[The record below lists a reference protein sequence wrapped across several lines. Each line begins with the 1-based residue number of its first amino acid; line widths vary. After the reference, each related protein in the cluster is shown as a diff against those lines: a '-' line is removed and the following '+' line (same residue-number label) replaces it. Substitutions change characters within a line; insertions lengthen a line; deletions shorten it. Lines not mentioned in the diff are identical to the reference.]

1 VKTKKIIDKKNEN
14 FLKYEELSWKKISE
28 LDKDKTVFFLPISP
42 MEEHGPHLPVGTD
55 FLIISDAVK
64 EAIKTINSKKPDF
77 TCVLMPTIPLG
88 FCKFNTD
95 FPGSISIGSKTV
107 RDIIF
112 GVGSSLGEHGFKYF
126 VVCTYHM
133 ALGHLRGIYS
143 AINKLESKYGLKTVE
158 PWGPYYYNNMV
169 QEREP
174 KLGFDTSK
182 EVHACF
188 RETSVMKYQ
197 YPYLVDES
205 YKNLQSIYRD
215 LSSPRLIGKKFK
227 EIGISEGYIGSPAR
241 ADADYGRWF
250 FSETVN
256 MLASAT
262 LDLVSGKKKA
272 ELPKNIQKIMK
283 AMFWQ

>member
-1 VKTKKIIDKKNEN
+1 MKNKNVFNKKNKK
-14 FLKYEELSWKKISE
+14 FLKYEELTWKKISE
-28 LDKDKTVFFLPISP
+28 LDKNKTVFFLPIGP

-64 EAIKTINSKKPDF
+64 EAIKTLNIKKPEF
-77 TCVLMPTIPLG
+77 SCVLMPTVPLG
-88 FCKFNTD
+88 FCKFNSD
-95 FPGSISIGSKTV
+95 FPGTISVSSKII
-107 RDIIF
+107 RDIVYSI
-112 GVGSSLGEHGFKYF
+112 GSSLGEYGFKYF
-126 VVCTYHM
+126 VICTYHM

-143 AINKLESKYGLKTVE
+143 AIKKLESKYDMKIVE
-158 PWGPYYYNNMV
+158 PWSLYFYNNMI

-182 EVHACF
+182 EIHACF

-215 LSSPRLIGKKFK
+215 IYSAKLIGKKFK
-227 EIGISEGYIGSPAR
+227 DMGLSEGYIGSPAR
-241 ADADYGRWF
+241 ADPDYGRWF

-256 MLASAT
+256 MIVSAT
-262 LDLVSGKKKA
+262 LDLISGKKKR
-272 ELPKNIQKIMK
+272 ELPRNIQKIMK
-283 AMFWQ
+283 VMFWQ

>member
-1 VKTKKIIDKKNEN
+1 VKSKKTIDKKNEK

-64 EAIKTINSKKPDF
+64 EAIKTINSKKPEF
-77 TCVLMPTIPLG
+77 TCVLMPAVPLG

-95 FPGSISIGSKTV
+95 FPGSISVGSKIV

-112 GVGSSLGEHGFKYF
+112 GIGSSLGEHGFKYF

-143 AINKLESKYGLKTVE
+143 AMNKLESKYGMKTVE
-158 PWGPYYYNNMV
+158 PWGPYFYNNMV

-227 EIGISEGYIGSPAR
+227 QIGLSEGYIGSPAR

-250 FSETVN
+250 FFETVN

-262 LDLVSGKKKA
+262 LDLVSGKKKG
-272 ELPKNIQKIMK
+272 ELPGNIQKTMK

>member
-1 VKTKKIIDKKNEN
+1 LKKKKDNKN
-14 FLKYEELSWKKISE
+14 KILKFEELSWKKIDE
-28 LDKDKTVFFLPISP
+28 LDRDKTIFFLPISP

-55 FLIISDAVK
+55 MLIVTDSVK
-64 EAIKTINSKKPDF
+64 EAIKTIGKKKPDYN
-77 TCVLMPTIPLG
+77 CVLMPTIPIG

-95 FPGSISIGSKTV
+95 FPGSISVSGKTV
-107 RDIIF
+107 RD
-112 GVGSSLGEHGFKYF
+112 VVYSMGSALGEHGFKYF

-143 AINKLESKYGLKTVE
+143 AMGKLESKYNMKTVE
-158 PWGPYYYNNMV
+158 PWSPYFYNNMV

-174 KLGFDTSK
+174 KLGFDTTK
-182 EVHACF
+182 EVHAGF

-205 YKNLQSIYRD
+205 YKKLQSIYRD
-215 LSSPRLIGKKFK
+215 LSSPRVLGKKFK
-227 EIGISEGYIGSPAR
+227 DLGIKEGYVGSPAR

-256 MLASAT
+256 MFVSAT
-262 LDLVSGKKKA
+262 LDMISGKKTG
-272 ELPKNIQKIMK
+272 ELPKKIKAAMK
-283 AMFWQ
+283 AAFWQ

>member
-1 VKTKKIIDKKNEN
+1 MKNKKTIDKKKEN

-28 LDKDKTVFFLPISP
+28 LNKNKTVFFLPISP
-42 MEEHGPHLPVGTD
+42 IEEHGPHLPVGTD

-64 EAIKTINSKKPDF
+64 EALKIIKSKKPEL
-77 TCVLMPTIPLG
+77 TCVLMPTVPLG

-95 FPGSISIGSKTV
+95 FPGSISINSKIV
-107 RDIIF
+107 RDIIL
-112 GVGSSLGEHGFKYF
+112 GIGDSLGEHGFKYF

-143 AINKLESKYGLKTVE
+143 AINKLESKYNIKIVE
-158 PWGPYYYNNMV
+158 PWGPYFYNNMV

-182 EVHACF
+182 ELHAGF
-188 RETSVMKYQ
+188 RETSVMKYL

-205 YKNLQSIYRD
+205 FKNLQNIYRD
-215 LSSPRLIGKKFK
+215 INSPKLIGKKFK
-227 EIGISEGYIGSPAR
+227 DIGINEGYIGSPAR

-256 MLASAT
+256 MLASST
-262 LDLVSGKKKA
+262 LDLISGKKKV
-272 ELPKNIQKIMK
+272 ELPRKIQNIMK
-283 AMFWQ
+283 AIFWQ

>member
-1 VKTKKIIDKKNEN
+1 
-14 FLKYEELSWKKISE
+14 
-28 LDKDKTVFFLPISP
+28 
-42 MEEHGPHLPVGTD
+42 M
-55 FLIISDAVK
+55 
-64 EAIKTINSKKPDF
+64 
-77 TCVLMPTIPLG
+77 
-88 FCKFNTD
+88 
-95 FPGSISIGSKTV
+95 
-107 RDIIF
+107 
-112 GVGSSLGEHGFKYF
+112 
-126 VVCTYHM
+126 
-133 ALGHLRGIYS
+133 
-143 AINKLESKYGLKTVE
+143 KTVE
-158 PWGPYYYNNMV
+158 PWGPYFYNNMV

-188 RETSVMKYQ
+188 RETNVMKYQ

-215 LSSPRLIGKKFK
+215 IYSPRLIGKKFK
-227 EIGISEGYIGSPAR
+227 DIGINEGYIGSPAR

-262 LDLVSGKKKA
+262 LDMISGKKKG
-272 ELPKNIQKIMK
+272 ELPGNIQKTMK

>member
-1 VKTKKIIDKKNEN
+1 MKNKKIINKKNGN
-14 FLKYEELSWKKISE
+14 FLKFEELTWKKLSE
-28 LDKDKTVFFLPISP
+28 LNKDKAVFFLPISP

-64 EAIKTINSKKPDF
+64 EAIKIINIKKPEF
-77 TCVLMPTIPLG
+77 ICILMPAVPLG
-88 FCKFNTD
+88 FCKFTTD
-95 FPGSISIGSKTV
+95 FPGSISISSKIV

-112 GVGSSLGEHGFKYF
+112 GIGSSLGEHGFKYF
-126 VVCTYHM
+126 VICTYHM
-133 ALGHLRGIYS
+133 AIGHLRGIYS
-143 AINKLESKYGLKTVE
+143 AINKLESKYNMKSVE
-158 PWGPYYYNNMV
+158 PWGPYFYNNMFI
-169 QEREP
+169 EREP

-205 YKNLQSIYRD
+205 YKNLQNIYRD
-215 LSSPRLIGKKFK
+215 INSPRVIGKKFK
-227 EIGISEGYIGSPAR
+227 DIGITEGYIGSPAR

-262 LDLVSGKKKA
+262 IDMISGKKKG
-272 ELPKNIQKIMK
+272 ELPGNIKKIMK

>member
-1 VKTKKIIDKKNEN
+1 MKNKKTVDKKNEY
-14 FLKYEELSWKKISE
+14 FLKYEELSWKKISG
-28 LDKDKTVFFLPISP
+28 LNKDKTIFFLPISP

-55 FLIISDAVK
+55 FLIISDALK
-64 EAIKTINSKKPDF
+64 EAVKTIKSKKTDL
-77 TCVLMPTIPLG
+77 TCVLMPAVPLG

-95 FPGSISIGSKTV
+95 FPGSISISSKTV
-107 RDIIF
+107 RDIILSI
-112 GVGSSLGEHGFKYF
+112 GSSLGEHGFKYF
-126 VVCTYHM
+126 VICTYHM

-143 AINKLESKYGLKTVE
+143 AINKLESKYNMKIIE
-158 PWGPYYYNNMV
+158 PWGPYFYNNMV
-169 QEREP
+169 QKREP

-182 EVHACF
+182 EIHACF

-215 LSSPRLIGKKFK
+215 LYSPRLIGKKFK
-227 EIGISEGYIGSPAR
+227 DIGISEGYIGSPAR

-250 FSETVN
+250 FYETVN
-256 MLASAT
+256 MIASAT
-262 LDLVSGKKKA
+262 LDLVSGKKKGG
-272 ELPKNIQKIMK
+272 LPVNIKKIMK

>member
-1 VKTKKIIDKKNEN
+1 LKSKKNTTKANN
-14 FLKYEELSWKKISE
+14 FLKFEELSWKKISE
-28 LDKDKTVFFLPISP
+28 LECDKTVFFLPISP

-55 FLIISDAVK
+55 FLIISDATK
-64 EAIKTINSKKPDF
+64 EAIKIINSKKKDY
-77 TCVLMPTIPLG
+77 TCVLMPSVPIG

-95 FPGSISIGSKTV
+95 FPGSINVSSKTV
-107 RDIIF
+107 RDVVYS
-112 GVGSSLGEHGFKYF
+112 VGKSLGEYGFKYL
-126 VVCTYHM
+126 VICTYHM

-143 AINKLESKYGLKTVE
+143 AINKLESKYDISIVE
-158 PWGPYYYNNMV
+158 PWGPYFYNNMV

-215 LSSPRLIGKKFK
+215 INSPKLIGKKFK
-227 EIGISEGYIGSPAR
+227 ELGFSEGYIGSPAR

-256 MLASAT
+256 MIASAT
-262 LDLVSGKKKA
+262 LDLVSGKKKG

>member
-1 VKTKKIIDKKNEN
+1 MKNKKTNDKKNEN

-64 EAIKTINSKKPDF
+64 EAIKTINSKKPEF

-158 PWGPYYYNNMV
+158 PWGPYFYNNMV
-169 QEREP
+169 QKREP

-272 ELPKNIQKIMK
+272 ELPKNIRKIMK